1 MLTSCFERP
10 RGVAVSAFVLVL
22 TVFGLVASPAFAF
35 QQTFTYTTPGTYTVA
50 VPQYATSLSILAD
63 GAGGTPGGDT
73 PAEATGGGGGGGAQV
88 NLTVP
93 VAGGSFPAGGDTLQL
108 IVGAQGGGGPGGV
121 GSEAASGGGAGGGA
135 TVLSDLS
142 SSQTSVIVVASGGG
156 GGGGAGAFAS
166 YDGGSG
172 GFAYGAVFPTSGGP
186 TSGGPAP
193 ITGAAGGNGG
203 PYVTVGC
210 GTTFS
215 VGTAGEAAAT
225 PTDAGGGG
233 GGGDGGPGVNGAG
246 GDAGGVGGGGGGG
259 GGAGGSCI
267 LPGSTNNAP
276 VSAGFQS
283 DGAATLTFTVTA
295 TPIQITSPNSL
306 SVPSTA
312 RTVLFPV
319 IATGSPA
326 PSLSLSGAPS
336 WLTITNSGFLE
347 GAIPPH
353 TVATYTFDINA
364 DNGQSNPA
372 GQVFTLH
379 VTAPPLAQMAPTS
392 VTGTVGSPLSVRLN
406 AGGGSGP
413 YTWSLAPGTTL
424 PTGLSLSSDGVISGT
439 PTAASTATPILQITD
454 SAVPNAESSR
464 GSVAIKINARKLII
478 TPLSLPKAVVG
489 KPYSQTLTGAMGT
502 APVTW
507 KIVSGSLPAGL
518 SLGARTG
525 TISGT
530 PTAPGTSTFKVQA
543 TDSSTPT
550 RMTATSTLTLIV
562 NPGVAA
568 AVFVTD
574 AGYSAVQSFALGA
587 TGNVAPLTSI
597 TSSALDGTSAVAID
611 ASGTV
616 YVANSLSNAITEFGY
631 GANGNVTPTTTI
643 GGPATGLSYPSGLT
657 IDSSGRLYVAN
668 YLGNTITV
676 YAPGASRNATPI
688 ATISGA
694 NTGLVGPYGLAV
706 DNSGNL
712 WVANLSNDTLASYP
726 AGANGNVTPTATIGG
741 TETGLGWP
749 SAITIDG
756 RGNLLVAN
764 PSGAALTE
772 YAPSDNG
779 NVAPLRTISG
789 SATEMSYPE
798 GVDVDSQGNI
808 YVANGQGGV
817 TEYAPGATGNAAPI
831 ADIQGSA
838 TLLLGAVKLAVAPPL
853 SVRTTKLR
861 AAFAHRR
868 YRATLRAYL
877 GTTPYRWRLIRGQLP
892 PGVRLGIGGVL
903 SGRPGRAGTYHFT
916 VGLRDHSRHTMT
928 ATALLEMVVRS
939 RKR

>member
-1 MLTSCFERP
+1 MLAIAIC
-10 RGVAVSAFVLVL
+10 GL
-22 TVFGLVASPAFAF
+22 TASPALASYL
-35 QQTFTYTTPGTYTVA
+35 QTSTYSTAGSYTLT
-50 VPQYATSLSILAD
+50 VPQYTTSLNISAD
-63 GAGGTPGGDT
+63 GAGGGAGGDT
-73 PAEATGGGGGGGAQV
+73 PAEGTGGVGGDGAQI

-93 VAGGSFPAGGDTLQL
+93 VTGGSLPAGGDTLQL

-121 GSEAASGGGAGGGA
+121 GNEAASGGGAGGGA

-142 SSQTSVIVVASGGG
+142 SSQTGVIVVAGGG
-156 GGGGAGAFAS
+156 GGGGGGGAFAS
-166 YDGGSG
+166 YDGGTG
-172 GFAYGAVFPTSGGP
+172 GWAEGAVFPTSGGP

-193 ITGAAGGNGG
+193 FTGAVGGAGG
-203 PYVTVGC
+203 PYLTVGC

-225 PTDAGGGG
+225 ATDAGGGG
-233 GGGDGGPGVNGAG
+233 GGGDGGPGVNGVG
-246 GDAGGVGGGGGGG
+246 GDAGGIGGGGGGG

-267 LPGSTNNAP
+267 LPGATNNAP
-276 VSAGFQS
+276 VTAGPPN
-283 DGAATLTFTVTA
+283 DGAATLTFTIS
-295 TPIQITSPNSL
+295 PPPLQITSPNSV

-319 IATGSPA
+319 IVTGSPPPA
-326 PSLSLSGAPS
+326 LTLTNAPS

-347 GAIPPH
+347 GAFPAH

-364 DNGQSNPA
+364 YNGQTVA

-379 VTAPPLAQMAPTS
+379 VTAPPLAQRLPTS

-413 YTWSLAPGTTL
+413 YTWSLAGPPL
-424 PTGLSLSSDGVISGT
+424 PAGLSLSSAGVISGT
-439 PTAASTATPILQITD
+439 PTAASTTTPFVEIAD
-454 SAVPNAESSR
+454 SAVPNAGFFQ
-464 GSVAIKINARKLII
+464 GSVTVKINPRKLTI
-478 TPLSLPKAVVG
+478 TPLSLPKAVAG

-518 SLGARTG
+518 GLGASTG
-525 TISGT
+525 QISGT
-530 PTAPGTSTFKVQA
+530 PTTAGTSTFKVQA
-543 TDSSTPT
+543 TDSSKPT

-631 GANGNVTPTTTI
+631 GATGNVTPTTTI
-643 GGPATGLSYPSGLT
+643 AGPSTGLSYPSGLT

-668 YLGNTITV
+668 YTANTITV
-676 YAPGASRNATPI
+676 YALGASGNATPI
-688 ATISGA
+688 ATIDGA

-712 WVANLSNDTLASYP
+712 WVANLSNDTLTKYP

-741 TETGLGWP
+741 SATGLGWP
-749 SAITIDG
+749 SAITIDAG
-756 RGNLLVAN
+756 NNLLVAN
-764 PSGAALTE
+764 PSGASLTE

-789 SATEMSYPE
+789 SATQMSYPE

-831 ADIQGSA
+831 ADIQGPS
-838 TLLLGAVKLAVAPPL
+838 TLLLGAVKLAVAPPV

-861 AAFAHRR
+861 AAVVHRR
-868 YRATLRAYL
+868 YRAALHAYL
-877 GTTPYRWRLIRGQLP
+877 GTTPYRWRVIRGQLP
-892 PGVRLGIGGVL
+892 PGIRLSKSGVL
-903 SGRPGRAGTYHFT
+903 SGRPRRAGSYLF
-916 VGLRDHSRHTMT
+916 VVRLQDHSRRPMR
-928 ATALLEMVVRS
+928 ATAQLELVVRN

>member
-1 MLTSCFERP
+1 
-10 RGVAVSAFVLVL
+10 
-22 TVFGLVASPAFAF
+22 
-35 QQTFTYTTPGTYTVA
+35 VA
-50 VPQYATSLSILAD
+50 VPQYATSLNIVAD
-63 GAGGTPGGDT
+63 GAGGAPGGDT
-73 PAEATGGGGGGGAQV
+73 PGEVEATGGIGGGAARM

-93 VAGGSFPAGGDTLQL
+93 VGGGSFPAAGDTLQVL
-108 IVGAQGGGGPGGV
+108 VGAAGEGGPGGV
-121 GSEAASGGGAGGGA
+121 GDATASGGGAGGGA

-142 SSQTSVIVVASGGG
+142 SSQTGVILVSGGG
-156 GGGGAGAFAS
+156 GGGGGGGFAS
-166 YDGGSG
+166 YAGGFG
-172 GFAYGAVFPTSGGP
+172 GFAYGAVLGPTSGGP

-193 ITGAAGGNGG
+193 FFGGVGGAGG

-215 VGTAGEAAAT
+215 VGTPGEAAAT
-225 PTDAGGGG
+225 ATFAGGGG
-233 GGGDGGPGVNGAG
+233 GGGDGGPGVNGVG

-259 GGAGGSCI
+259 GGAGGSCV
-267 LPGSTNNAP
+267 LPGFTHYFE
-276 VSAGFQS
+276 SAGSQT
-283 DGAATLTFTVTA
+283 DGAATLIFTVS
-295 TPIQITSPNSL
+295 PPPLQITSPNSV

-319 IATGSPA
+319 IVTGSPA
-326 PSLSLSGAPS
+326 PSLTLTNAPS

-347 GAIPPH
+347 GAFPPH
-353 TVATYTFDINA
+353 TVGTFTFDINA
-364 DNGQSNPA
+364 YNGQSNPA

-379 VTAPPLAQMAPTS
+379 VTAPPLAQRAPTS

-413 YTWSLAPGTTL
+413 YTWSLAGPAL
-424 PTGLSLSSDGVISGT
+424 PAGLSLSSDGVISGT
-439 PTAASTATPILQITD
+439 PTAAGTMTPFVEIAD
-454 SAVPNAESSR
+454 SAVPNAGFFQ
-464 GSVAIKINARKLII
+464 GSVTVKINPRKLTI
-478 TPLSLPKAVVG
+478 TPLSLPKAVAG
-489 KPYSQTLTGAMGT
+489 KPYSQTLTGALGT

-507 KIVSGSLPAGL
+507 KLVSGSLPAGL
-518 SLGARTG
+518 GLGASTG
-525 TISGT
+525 QISGT
-530 PTAPGTSTFKVQA
+530 PTTAGTSTFKVQA

-550 RMTATSTLTLIV
+550 PMTATSTLTLTV
-562 NPGVAA
+562 NPGVTA

-631 GANGNVTPTTTI
+631 GATGNVTPTTTI
-643 GGPATGLSYPSGLT
+643 VGPATGLSYPSGLT

-668 YLGNTITV
+668 YTGDTITV
-676 YAPGASRNATPI
+676 YAPGASANATPI

-706 DNSGNL
+706 DSSGNL
-712 WVANLSNDTLASYP
+712 WVANLSNDTLTRYP

-741 TETGLGWP
+741 SATGLGWP
-749 SAITIDG
+749 SAITIDA
-756 RGNLLVAN
+756 GNDLLVAN
-764 PSGAALTE
+764 PSGASLTE

-789 SATEMSYPE
+789 SATQMSYPE

-831 ADIQGSA
+831 ADIHGSA
-838 TLLLGAVKLAVAPPL
+838 TLLLGAVKLAVAPPA
-853 SVRTTKLR
+853 SVRTTRLR
-861 AAFAHRR
+861 AAVVHRR
-868 YRATLRAYL
+868 YRAALRAYL
-877 GTTPYRWRLIRGQLP
+877 GTTPYRWRVIRGQLP
-892 PGVRLGIGGVL
+892 PGVRLSKSGVL
-903 SGRPGRAGTYHFT
+903 SGRPRRAGAYLF
-916 VGLRDHSRHTMT
+916 VVRLQDHSRPPMR
-928 ATALLEMVVRS
+928 ATAQLELVVRN